1 MVNISLLFAIYTFM
15 ITAKKTVVCGKMP
28 ALNKNTQKLTGT

>member
-15 ITAKKTVVCGKMP
+15 VTDKKAVVCGKM
-28 ALNKNTQKLTGT
+28 LQIKILKI